1 MSFLSPEFFWLT
13 LVLLLMM
20 FYRKQKKE
28 HGLAQETR
36 HKLIL
41 LYISLMLMVLALV
54 RPVLEEV
61 PIKQEYEG
69 SEVVIAL
76 DLSYSM
82 QAEDIKPNR
91 LEASKEFVKEL
102 IKKRVHERFALL
114 GFTTNAIILSPLSS
128 DEELLSH
135 QLDLIE
141 SELVITK
148 GTHMASVL
156 ELSTKLSQVKAK
168 NLIIVGDGGEEE
180 DFSKEISYASEN
192 GLSISMVMMA
202 TASGAKL
209 KDKYGRWMKDSSDHL
224 VISSQNA
231 KVQALSEETDG
242 VYVQAG
248 EGAVNE
254 ISSWLDT
261 REKKLSSAD
270 LMMYKELFY
279 YPLFLSLLFFLLGVT
294 KLHKYFMRA
303 LVLLLALIGINANAD
318 MREFSTQS
326 AGDKAYVQMKYL
338 KELEQYKQVGLRSPE
353 DHYNLAN
360 AYYKAGKY
368 EEAIDTYKEIRSISP
383 SLKAK
388 TFHNLGNSYVRLEMF
403 EEARVAYKKS
413 LIISYD
419 KQTDENLLHISG
431 FKKAEGLQT
440 GQQEG
445 KKKNESKAV
454 KDTSKK
460 EGQKKKGAGSSN
472 MKVSAQAGAGSKT
485 KGKKV
490 KNESQVQFNASQSG
504 LSYRQYELI
513 NERSVNEENPW

>member
-20 FYRKQKKE
+20 VYRKQKKE
-28 HGLAQETR
+28 HVIAKQTQ

-41 LYISLMLMVLALV
+41 LYFSLIMIILALA
-54 RPVLEEV
+54 RPVLKEA

-91 LEASKEFVKEL
+91 LEASKTFIKEL
-102 IKKRVHERFALL
+102 IQERVHERFALL
-114 GFTTNAIILSPLSS
+114 GFTTNAIILSPLSA
-128 DEELLSH
+128 DAELLSH
-135 QLDLIE
+135 QLDLIQ

-156 ELSTKLSQVKAK
+156 DLSTKLSQVQAK
-168 NLIIVGDGGEEE
+168 NLIIVGDGGDEV
-180 DFSKEISYASEN
+180 DFSKEIGYAKEN

-202 TASGAKL
+202 TASGARL
-209 KDKYGRWMKDSSDHL
+209 QDRHGVWMKDSSDHL
-224 VISSQNA
+224 VISSANA
-231 KVQALSEETDG
+231 KSKALSSSTG
-242 VYVQAG
+242 GIYVEAG
-248 EGAVNE
+248 ESAVNE

-270 LMMYKELFY
+270 LLMYDELFY
-279 YPLFLSLLFFLLGVT
+279 YPLFFALVFFLLGVT
-294 KLHKYFMRA
+294 KLHKYLFKGL
-303 LVLLLALIGINANAD
+303 LVLFALMGINAQAD

-326 AGDKAYVQMKYL
+326 AGDEAYAQEKYL
-338 KELEQYKQVGLRSPE
+338 EELKKYQKRGLRSPE

-360 AYYKAGKY
+360 AYYRVGKY
-368 EEAIDTYKEIRSISP
+368 EEAIDTYKEIRSTRP

-388 TFHNLGNSYVRLEMF
+388 VFHNLGNAYVRLEMF
-403 EEARVAYKKS
+403 AEAREAYKKS

-419 KQTDENLLHISG
+419 KETDENLLYISG
-431 FKKAEGLQT
+431 FRKHEGLQT
-440 GQQEG
+440 GQQKG
-445 KKKNESKAV
+445 KKKNESKVA
-454 KDTSKK
+454 KNASKK
-460 EGQKKKGAGSSN
+460 DGEKKKGAGSSN

-490 KNESQVQFNASQSG
+490 RNEAQVQFNASQSA

-513 NERSVNEENPW
+513 NERRVNEENPW